1 MEIRDLRYFLA
12 AAEIGQLRKAAE
24 QIGRSQP
31 ALSKCIR
38 RLEAE
43 VGAKLF
49 EPAGRGIRLTAVGQ
63 SLLPRAR
70 TLVRGMQD
78 VVREI
83 TEMAEGQAGHVRVGS
98 GPTTAEWLLPD
109 LFRAVLTQSPGVTFE
124 VSTGLGGVLRQSLSD
139 GKLDLVV
146 SPLIPGD
153 TPAFTAFAVAEDVMV
168 VGARHGH
175 PLLQRGTGSAEGA
188 IEMAKGAIEMRDLLE
203 SGWLLPSD
211 SLASTIWLN
220 RAFEAKGLPRPR
232 LQVETDSVTLLR
244 RVVARTDLLTFISR
258 RDLVSGEEALLSEV
272 VVPGLAMPRHLGA
285 LTVPGRYVP
294 PAAQRLLLLLREM
307 GQVGGEGH

>member
-12 AAEIGQLRKAAE
+12 AAEIGHLHKAAE

-70 TLVRGMQD
+70 MLVRGMQD

-83 TEMAEGQAGHVRVGS
+83 TEMADGQAGHVRVGS
-98 GPTTAEWLLPD
+98 SPTAAEWLLPD
-109 LFRAVLTQSPGVTFE
+109 LFHAVLTQSPGVTFE

-146 SPLIPGD
+146 SPLFPSD
-153 TPAFTAFAVAEDVMV
+153 TPAFTSFAVAEDVLV
-168 VGARHGH
+168 VAARHGH
-175 PLLQRGTGSAEGA
+175 PLQQRATAVPQGA
-188 IEMAKGAIEMRDLLE
+188 IGMRDLLE
-203 SGWLLPSD
+203 SGWLLPVD

-244 RVVARTDLLTFISR
+244 RVVAKTDLLTFISR
-258 RDLVSGEEALLSEV
+258 RDLASGDEALLSEV
-272 VVPGLAMPRHLGA
+272 AVPDLAMPRHLGA
-285 LTVPGRYVP
+285 LTMPGRYVP
-294 PAAQRLLLLLREM
+294 PAAQRLLLLLREL
-307 GQVGGEGH
+307 GQTGAGSR